1 MLYKE
6 ACLHNPYHFAQDDDI
21 FLHLLFDMTG
31 ILEGISCKQINKTPH
46 HLKIVG
52 DNTKLSHQTKQPA
65 RTAGFALVF
74 ARRYLQQLI
83 YQMPKNQTNPVVLFI
98 LPNHAEY
105 PKNAAEVFN
114 F

>member
-52 DNTKLSHQTKQPA
+52 DNTKLSHQTKELMR
-65 RTAGFALVF
+65 RTAGVCPGF
-74 ARRYLQQLI
+74 ARGYLPIDLSDA
-83 YQMPKNQTNPVVLFI
+83 KNQTNSVVLFI

-105 PKNAAEVFN
+105 PENAAEVFN